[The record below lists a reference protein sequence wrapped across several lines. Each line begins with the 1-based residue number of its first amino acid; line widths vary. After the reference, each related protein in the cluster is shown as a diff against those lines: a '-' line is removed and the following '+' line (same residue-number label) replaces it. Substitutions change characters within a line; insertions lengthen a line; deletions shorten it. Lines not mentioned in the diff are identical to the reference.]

1 MAKRF
6 QFRLEPVLRLRTH
19 KVNEA
24 KEELGSVMRKR
35 MDKEQKLADKQNYF
49 SDLLTDKTGQYS
61 AAELQAQISHENA
74 VKEEIIKLE
83 NEKEQLLEIESFKRE
98 KLTVAMKEEKILE
111 KLKERKLIT
120 HNENISK
127 EEMKVLDELAITGSL
142 KKEKY

>member
-35 MDKEQKLADKQNYF
+35 IEKEQDLIDKQNYF
-49 SDLLTDKTGQYS
+49 TDLLIVKAGQYS
-61 AAELQAQISHENA
+61 AADLQAQISHENA
-74 VKEEIIKLE
+74 VKEEIKKLE
-83 NEKEQLLEIESFKRE
+83 KEKEQLLEIESLKRD

-111 KLKERKLIT
+111 KLKEKKLII
-120 HNENISK
+120 HNEDASK
-127 EEMKVLDELAITGSL
+127 EEMKVLDDLAIAGSL
-142 KKEKY
+142 KKGKY